1 MEQHK
6 PEQPDP
12 SRRSFLRAAGGAG
25 ALGALAVAAGGAAE
39 AAPVPAPEAE
49 AAGPKG
55 YRETEHILK
64 YYRTARYW

>member
-6 PEQPDP
+6 TEQPDP

-49 AAGPKG
+49 APGAKG

>member
-6 PEQPDP
+6 TEQPDP

-25 ALGALAVAAGGAAE
+25 ALGALAVAAGAAE
-39 AAPVPAPEAE
+39 AAPVPVPAPEAE
-49 AAGPKG
+49 GPKG